1 MALAPWTWT
10 PGGGVDGLGIVPGL
24 VVVPHA
30 DAGSWEA
37 TIERFAAMAP
47 AGLGF
52 LGLAERTAAIT
63 SDPTRDPVRWQVVGE
78 GEVRWLP
85 VRDGTTAI
93 FRRGDVVRDAGRPAS

>member
-1 MALAPWTWT
+1 M
-10 PGGGVDGLGIVPGL
+10 GSGVVPGL

-37 TIERFAAMAP
+37 TIERFGATAP
-47 AGLGF
+47 ARLGF
-52 LGLAERTAAIT
+52 LGLAERTAAVT

-93 FRRGDVVRDAGRPAS
+93 FRPSDWFETPGRPAS